1 MNKIIIALAL
11 LLISSPVFAESM
23 QHRIDSIG
31 FCILNANKINKR
43 IIFPHSEPT
52 KKQFIPKEVTK
63 REIIIYGDTVQY
75 AETDDEV
82 AAMLSQKISNAEKSY
97 DGQGRGTVGTL
108 QVLISPKKYEMVG
121 DKRAVDY
128 MVHAG
133 YNPLGLITF
142 INKSCPQKKYD
153 LISKHTLTSKRLGEV
168 YEYIL
173 TKYPYFLQNNTYIDN
188 IYYQN
193 FLLNSIENR
202 KRLEAKINNNS
213 FEKVKYE

>member
-1 MNKIIIALAL
+1 MKRFLLIILAI
-11 LLISSPVFAESM
+11 LISSPVFAESM
-23 QHRIDSIG
+23 QHKIDSIG
-31 FCILNANKINKR
+31 FGILNANKINKR
-43 IIFPHSEPT
+43 MIFTYSEPD
-52 KKQFIPKEVTK
+52 KKYIFPKEVTR
-63 REIIIYGDTVQY
+63 REVVIYGDNVQY
-75 AETDDEV
+75 ADTDDEY
-82 AAMLSQKISNAEKSY
+82 AAMLSQKISNALQSF
-97 DGQGRGTVGTL
+97 DGDFKGTIGTL
-108 QVLISPKKYEMVG
+108 QVMFAPKKYEMVG

-128 MVHAG
+128 MVRAG

-153 LISKHTLTSKRLGEV
+153 IISRHNLTSKRLAEV

-173 TKYPYFLQNNTYIDN
+173 VKYPYFLQNNTYIDN

-202 KRLEAKINNNS
+202 KLLQTKLKNKS

>member
-1 MNKIIIALAL
+1 MNKIIITLAL
-11 LLISSPVFAESM
+11 LLISSPVFAGLM
-23 QHRIDSIG
+23 QHRIDMIG
-31 FCILNANKINKR
+31 FGILNANKINKR
-43 IIFPHSEPT
+43 MFFTYSEQE
-52 KKQFIPKEVTK
+52 KKHIIPKEVTK
-63 REIIIYGDTVQY
+63 REIIIYGDTIQY
-75 AETDDEV
+75 AETDDEI

-97 DGQGRGTVGTL
+97 DGQGKGTIGTL
-108 QVLISPKKYEMVG
+108 QVLISPKKYEIIG

-128 MVHAG
+128 MVRAG

-153 LISKHTLTSKRLGEV
+153 IISKHYLTSKRLAEV

-173 TKYPYFLQNNTYIDN
+173 IKYPYFLQNNTYLTN

-202 KRLEAKINNNS
+202 KKLEAKLKSNS
-213 FEKVKYE
+213 LEKVKYE